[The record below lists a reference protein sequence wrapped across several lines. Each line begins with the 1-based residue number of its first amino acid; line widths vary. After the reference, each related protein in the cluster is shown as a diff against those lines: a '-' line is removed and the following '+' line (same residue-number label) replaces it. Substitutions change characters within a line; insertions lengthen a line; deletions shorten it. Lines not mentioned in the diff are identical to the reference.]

1 MSKEIELTRRKV
13 LGSAAV
19 VGAASAGAGA
29 GTFAYF
35 SDDETVED
43 NTIGAGT
50 LELDVGD
57 GGGGSF
63 SYSFSEIAPGQSTT
77 VSATIENTGTIDAG
91 EVLVDTSTDTGS
103 DSNNLATQLDID
115 AVRWNGTEITSS
127 VSASTVQELTNNTLE
142 LTPAPASGG
151 NIVLEADVTFNSGA
165 QNGYQ
170 GVSVD
175 VDHTFTLNQVEDQ

>member
-1 MSKEIELTRRKV
+1 MSKNIELTRRKV

-35 SDDETVED
+35 SDDESVND

-57 GGGGSF
+57 GSGGSF
-63 SYSFSEIAPGQSTT
+63 SYGFSEIAPGQSAT

-91 EVLVDTSTDTGS
+91 EVIVSTTTDIGS
-103 DSNNLATQLDID
+103 DSENLATQLNITEI
-115 AVRWNGTEITSS
+115 RWNGSAISSPPATVEALTS
-127 VSASTVQELTNNTLE
+127 NNLE
-142 LTPAPASGG
+142 LTPAPTSGSS
-151 NIVLEADVTFNSGA
+151 IDLEVDVTFDSGA
-165 QNGYQ
+165 GNDYQ
-170 GVSVD
+170 DVSVD